1 VSEHRTFWAAIPFGP
16 RTDQPPRTDLVD
28 GSDARDARFR
38 VQLAVVV
45 AVGFVW
51 RLALLVVDKWDQEL
65 LFNDSIY
72 YSAWAKQLT
81 EGRFF
86 REVFT
91 DLPTAEHGPL
101 TSVLMAPV
109 SWMDDPVP
117 YQRLV
122 TVICGT
128 ATIAVIG
135 LLGRA
140 VGGARVGIVAAV
152 IAAGYAN
159 LWINDGLVMSESV
172 SVLAVSAVL
181 LSAHRVLVGGHRDVR
196 SLAILGGLCGLA
208 TLARSELALFVP
220 MLAVMVMV
228 TGRTGDAS
236 SSMRQR
242 VAEVGVLAATAV
254 AVTMPWMVPN
264 LVRFERPALLSTNDG
279 TTLLGS
285 YCDASFF
292 GPNKGGWTI
301 ECVFEHPTYDIDID
315 ATVRGPRQRE
325 AALDY
330 AKDHLGDLPKV
341 VAARV
346 LRTVDLYGIDTL
358 LESDVGDE
366 RPRWAAWTGIVSWW
380 VLAPLAIAGWFL
392 LPGRSRW
399 MFAIP
404 LVVVFGVAAVF
415 YGGHRI
421 RSTLEPA
428 VVLCASVALVAI
440 WERFRSRRPA
450 PGAPAEPAK

>member
-1 VSEHRTFWAAIPFGP
+1 MPDTDRTVCSERSLGQSEADSSGGGAG
-16 RTDQPPRTDLVD
+16 
-28 GSDARDARFR
+28 FR
-38 VQLAVVV
+38 RRLGIVA

-51 RLALLVVDKWDQEL
+51 RLVLVIVDKWDQEL

-72 YSAWAKQLT
+72 YSEWAKQLT
-81 EGRFF
+81 QGRFF
-86 REVFT
+86 REVFN

-101 TSVLMAPV
+101 TSVLMVPV
-109 SWMDDPVP
+109 SWMDDPVA

-128 ATIAVIG
+128 ATIVVIG

-140 VGGARVGIVAAV
+140 VGGERVGIVAAV
-152 IAAGYAN
+152 IAAAYAN

-181 LSAHRVLVGGHRDVR
+181 LSAHRVVVGGHTDTR
-196 SLAILGGLCGLA
+196 SLLVLGVLCGLA
-208 TLARSELALFVP
+208 ALARSELVLFVP
-220 MLAVMVMV
+220 LLALTLVVLRP
-228 TGRTGDAS
+228 TRDAALGIGRRLAGA
-236 SSMRQR
+236 
-242 VAEVGVLAATAV
+242 GVLIATAV
-254 AVTMPWMVPN
+254 AVLMPWVIPN
-264 LVRFERPALLSTNDG
+264 LFRFERPALLSTNDG

-301 ECVFEHPTYDIDID
+301 ECVFQHPTYDIDVD

-325 AALDY
+325 AAFDY
-330 AKDHLGDLPKV
+330 ARDHLGDVPKV

-380 VLAPLAIAGWFL
+380 ILAPLAIAGWFL

-399 MFAIP
+399 LFAIP
-404 LVVVFGVAAVF
+404 VITVFTVAAVF

-421 RSTLEPA
+421 RSTLEPS
-428 VVLCASVALVAI
+428 VVLCAAVAVVAA
-440 WERFRSRRPA
+440 WEWARRAGPNGGPMLDA
-450 PGAPAEPAK
+450 PQEPGQ

>member
-1 VSEHRTFWAAIPFGP
+1 
-16 RTDQPPRTDLVD
+16 
-28 GSDARDARFR
+28 
-38 VQLAVVV
+38 
-45 AVGFVW
+45 VW
-51 RLALLVVDKWDQEL
+51 RLGLLVVDKWHQEL

-81 EGRFF
+81 EGQFF
-86 REVFT
+86 REVFN

-109 SWMDDPVP
+109 SWMGDPVP

-128 ATIAVIG
+128 ITIAVIG

-140 VGGARVGIVAAV
+140 VKGERVGIVAAA
-152 IAAGYAN
+152 IAAVYAN

-172 SVLAVSAVL
+172 SVLCVSAVL
-181 LSAHRVLVGGHRDVR
+181 LSAHRVVVGGHRDVR
-196 SLAILGGLCGLA
+196 SLVILGGLCGLA

-220 MLAVMVMV
+220 MLAVMVIVMV
-228 TGRTGDAS
+228 PGPTGEAAPSDVAS
-236 SSMRQR
+236 IGQR
-242 VAEVGVLAATAV
+242 MVGAGVLVATAIAV
-254 AVTMPWMVPN
+254 ALPWVVPN

-301 ECVFEHPTYDIDID
+301 ECVFEHPTYDIDVD

-325 AALDY
+325 AAFDY
-330 AKDHLGDLPKV
+330 ATDHLGDLPKV
-341 VAARV
+341 VAARIM
-346 LRTVDLYGIDTL
+346 RTVDLYGIDTL
-358 LESDVGDE
+358 LQSDVGDE

-380 VLAPLAIAGWFL
+380 ILAPLAVVGWFL

-399 MFAIP
+399 LFAMP
-404 LVVVFGVAAVF
+404 AVTVVLVAAVF

-421 RSTLEPA
+421 RSTLEPVVVVCAA
-428 VVLCASVALVAI
+428 VAGVAA
-440 WERFRSRRPA
+440 WEMTRHMIRNKARPA
-450 PGAPAEPAK
+450 PNAPADPAK

>member
-1 VSEHRTFWAAIPFGP
+1 VPDRTRTVCSKRGLGQSEADRTGRWSG
-16 RTDQPPRTDLVD
+16 
-28 GSDARDARFR
+28 FR
-38 VQLAVVV
+38 LRLAVVV

-51 RLALLVVDKWDQEL
+51 RLGLLVVDKWDQAL

-81 EGRFF
+81 EGRYF
-86 REVFT
+86 REVFN

-109 SWMDDPVP
+109 SWMGDPVP

-128 ATIAVIG
+128 VTIAVIG

-140 VGGARVGIVAAV
+140 LGGARVGIVAAAF
-152 IAAGYAN
+152 AAIYAN

-181 LSAHRVLVGGHRDVR
+181 LSAHHVLVDRHRDVR
-196 SLAILGGLCGLA
+196 SLAILGSLCGLA

-220 MLAVMVMV
+220 MLAVMVV
-228 TGRTGDAS
+228 VAARPNGDTAETISQRLAS
-236 SSMRQR
+236 G
-242 VAEVGVLAATAV
+242 GVLVATAI
-254 AVTMPWMVPN
+254 AVLLPWVIPN
-264 LVRFERPALLSTNDG
+264 LVRFERPVLLSTNDG
-279 TTLLGS
+279 TTLIGS

-301 ECVFEHPTYDIDID
+301 ECVFEHPTYDIDVD

-325 AALDY
+325 AALEY
-330 AKDHLGDLPKV
+330 AKDHLGDVPKV
-341 VAARV
+341 VVARI
-346 LRTVDLYGIDTL
+346 LRTVDLYHIDAL

-366 RPRWAAWTGIVSWW
+366 RQRWAAWTGIVSWW
-380 VLAPLAIAGWFL
+380 LLAPLAIVGWVL

-399 MFAIP
+399 LFAVP
-404 LVVVFGVAAVF
+404 AVTVFSVAAAF

-421 RSTLEPA
+421 RSTLEPVVVVCAAVA
-428 VVLCASVALVAI
+428 VVAGWDLI
-440 WERFRSRRPA
+440 RPTRRPA
-450 PGAPAEPAK
+450 PNAPQHPAK

>member
-1 VSEHRTFWAAIPFGP
+1 VSDT
-16 RTDQPPRTDLVD
+16 
-28 GSDARDARFR
+28 RFR
-38 VQLAVVV
+38 LHLGVVV

-51 RLALLVVDKWDQEL
+51 RLVLLVVDKWDQEL

-86 REVFT
+86 REVFN

-101 TSVLMAPV
+101 TSVLMVPF
-109 SWMDDPVP
+109 SWMDDPVA

-122 TVICGT
+122 TVICG
-128 ATIAVIG
+128 AVTIAVIG

-140 VGGARVGIVAAV
+140 VGGARVGIVASA
-152 IAAGYAN
+152 IAAVYAN

-196 SLAILGGLCGLA
+196 SMAVLGGLCGLA
-208 TLARSELALFVP
+208 TLARSELAVFVPFLALFVVVP
-220 MLAVMVMV
+220 GSPGDVPASIRHRLA
-228 TGRTGDAS
+228 GA
-236 SSMRQR
+236 
-242 VAEVGVLAATAV
+242 GVLVATVV
-254 AVTMPWMVPN
+254 AVLLPWVVPN

-301 ECVFEHPTYDIDID
+301 ECVFEHPTYDTDVD
-315 ATVRGPRQRE
+315 ATVRGPRQRD
-325 AALDY
+325 AALEY

-392 LPGRSRW
+392 LPRRSRW
-399 MFAIP
+399 LFVVPAATVFAA
-404 LVVVFGVAAVF
+404 AAVF

-421 RSTLEPA
+421 RSTLEP
-428 VVLCASVALVAI
+428 VVVVCAAVALVAA
-440 WERFRSRRPA
+440 WDWCGAGARTLDA
-450 PGAPAEPAK
+450 PHEPAK

>member
-1 VSEHRTFWAAIPFGP
+1 VEAS
-16 RTDQPPRTDLVD
+16 
-28 GSDARDARFR
+28 RFR
-38 VQLAVVV
+38 LHLGIVV
-45 AVGFVW
+45 AIGFVW
-51 RLALLVVDKWDQEL
+51 RLGLLVVDKWNQEL

-86 REVFT
+86 REVFN

-109 SWMDDPVP
+109 SWMGDPVP

-128 ATIAVIG
+128 VTIAVIG
-135 LLGRA
+135 LLGR
-140 VGGARVGIVAAV
+140 VLGGARVGIVAAA
-152 IAAGYAN
+152 IAAVYAN

-181 LSAHRVLVGGHRDVR
+181 LSAHRVLVDGHRDVR
-196 SLAILGGLCGLA
+196 SLALLGGLCGLA

-220 MLAVMVMV
+220 ILAVMVIVMPPAA
-228 TGRTGDAS
+228 TGQTES
-236 SSMRQR
+236 SVRQR
-242 VAEVGVLAATAV
+242 VAGGGLLIASAIAVLL
-254 AVTMPWMVPN
+254 PWVIPN

-301 ECVFEHPTYDIDID
+301 ECVFAHPTYDVDID

-325 AALDY
+325 AAFDY
-330 AKDHLGDLPKV
+330 AQDHLGDLPKV
-341 VAARV
+341 VAARI

-392 LPGRSRW
+392 LPGRTRW
-399 MFAIP
+399 LFAMP
-404 LVVVFGVAAVF
+404 ALTVFSVAAVF

-421 RSTLEPA
+421 RSTLEPVVVVCAAVA
-428 VVLCASVALVAI
+428 VVAAVDVI
-440 WERFRSRRPA
+440 RRSRRPA
-450 PGAPAEPAK
+450 PNALPEPAQ

>member
-1 VSEHRTFWAAIPFGP
+1 VS
-16 RTDQPPRTDLVD
+16 
-28 GSDARDARFR
+28 RFR
-38 VQLAVVV
+38 LRLAIVVV
-45 AVGFVW
+45 VGFVW
-51 RLALLVVDKWDQEL
+51 RLVLLVDKWDQEL

-72 YSAWAKQLT
+72 YSAWARQLT

-86 REVFT
+86 REVFN

-101 TSVLMAPV
+101 TSVLMAPL

-122 TVICGT
+122 TVACGT

-140 VGGARVGIVAAV
+140 VRSDRVGIVAAV
-152 IAAGYAN
+152 IAAVYAN
-159 LWINDGLVMSESV
+159 MWINDGLVMSESV

-181 LSAHRVLVGGHRDVR
+181 LSAHRVLVGGHADMR
-196 SLAILGGLCGLA
+196 SLAFLGGLCGLA

-220 MLAVMVMV
+220 MLAVLIMVPRP
-228 TGRTGDAS
+228 TADARS
-236 SSMRQR
+236 STRQR
-242 VAEVGVLAATAV
+242 MAGAGVLVATAV
-254 AVTMPWMVPN
+254 AVTMPWVVPN

-301 ECVFEHPTYDIDID
+301 ECVFEHPTYDIDVD

-325 AALDY
+325 AAFDY
-330 AKDHLGDLPKV
+330 ARDHLGDLPKV

-366 RPRWAAWTGIVSWW
+366 RPRWAAWAGIVSWW
-380 VLAPLAIAGWFL
+380 VLAPIAIAGWFL

-399 MFAIP
+399 LFVLPAVTVFA
-404 LVVVFGVAAVF
+404 VAAAF

-421 RSTLEPA
+421 RSTLEPV
-428 VVLCASVALVAI
+428 VVLCAAVALVAA
-440 WERFRSRRPA
+440 WDMTRHMTRTRR
-450 PGAPAEPAK
+450 GT

>member
-1 VSEHRTFWAAIPFGP
+1 MPDPSRTVCSNGSPTRSEADSSGGRA
-16 RTDQPPRTDLVD
+16 V
-28 GSDARDARFR
+28 FR
-38 VQLAVVV
+38 RRLGIVV

-51 RLALLVVDKWDQEL
+51 RLGLLVVDKWDQEL

-86 REVFT
+86 REVFN

-101 TSVLMAPV
+101 TSVLMAPF
-109 SWMDDPVP
+109 SWMDDPVA

-128 ATIAVIG
+128 ITIAVIG

-140 VGGARVGIVAAV
+140 VKGERVGIVAAV
-152 IAAGYAN
+152 IAAAYAN

-172 SVLAVSAVL
+172 SVLCVSAVL
-181 LSAHRVLVGGHRDVR
+181 LSAHHVLIGGHRDVR
-196 SLAILGGLCGLA
+196 SLVILGGLCGLA
-208 TLARSELALFVP
+208 MLARSELALFVP
-220 MLAVMVMV
+220 ILAVMLIVMV
-228 TGRTGDAS
+228 PEPTGDVTS
-236 SSMRQR
+236 SIRQR
-242 VAEVGVLAATAV
+242 IVGGGVLVATAV
-254 AVTMPWMVPN
+254 AVLMPWVVPN

-301 ECVFEHPTYDIDID
+301 ECVFEHPTYDIDVD
-315 ATVRGPRQRE
+315 ATVRGPSQRE
-325 AALDY
+325 AAFDY
-330 AKDHLGDLPKV
+330 AQDHLGDLPKV
-341 VAARV
+341 VAARI

-380 VLAPLAIAGWFL
+380 VLAPLAIVGWFL
-392 LPGRSRW
+392 LPGRTRW
-399 MFAIP
+399 LFIMPAAI
-404 LVVVFGVAAVF
+404 VFTVAAVF

-428 VVLCASVALVAI
+428 VVVCAAVAVVAARDMI
-440 WERFRSRRPA
+440 QHMGRSRGPT
-450 PGAPAEPAK
+450 PDAPAESAK

>member
-1 VSEHRTFWAAIPFGP
+1 LRLAI
-16 RTDQPPRTDLVD
+16 
-28 GSDARDARFR
+28 
-38 VQLAVVV
+38 VV
-45 AVGFVW
+45 AAGLVW
-51 RLALLVVDKWDQEL
+51 RLGLLIVDKWDQEL
-65 LFNDSIY
+65 LFNDSVY

-109 SWMDDPVP
+109 SWMSDPVP

-122 TVICGT
+122 TVLCGA

-140 VGGARVGIVAAV
+140 LKGDRVGIVAAA
-152 IAAGYAN
+152 IAALYAN

-181 LSAHRVLVGGHRDVR
+181 LSAHHVVILGHRDMR
-196 SLAILGGLCGLA
+196 SMALLGGLCGLA
-208 TLARSELALFVP
+208 TLARSEVALFVP
-220 MLAVMVMV
+220 ILAVMVIVMAPGT
-228 TGRTGDAS
+228 TGAAAAPI
-236 SSMRQR
+236 RQR
-242 VAEVGVLAATAV
+242 VTGAGVLVAVAV
-254 AVTMPWMVPN
+254 AVTLPWVGPN

-279 TTLLGS
+279 TTLLGA

-301 ECVFEHPTYDIDID
+301 ECVFEHPTYDIDVD

-325 AALDY
+325 AAIDY
-330 AKDHLGDLPKV
+330 ARDHVGDLPKV
-341 VAARV
+341 VAARI

-380 VLAPLAIAGWFL
+380 ILAPIAFAGWLL
-392 LPGRSRW
+392 LPARSKW
-399 MFAIP
+399 LFAMP
-404 LVVVFGVAAVF
+404 VATVFVVAAVF

-421 RSTLEPA
+421 RSTLEP
-428 VVLCASVALVAI
+428 VVVVCAAVALVAA
-440 WERFRSRRPA
+440 WDFARPVRASGHSGPDA
-450 PGAPAEPAK
+450 PHGSAK

>member
-1 VSEHRTFWAAIPFGP
+1 MSRRGSKPTP
-16 RTDQPPRTDLVD
+16 RHDTATT
-28 GSDARDARFR
+28 SRFR
-38 VQLAVVV
+38 RRLGIVA

-72 YSAWAKQLT
+72 YSEWAKQLT
-81 EGRFF
+81 QGRFF
-86 REVFT
+86 REVFN

-101 TSVLMAPV
+101 TSVLMVPF
-109 SWMDDPVP
+109 SWMDDPVA

-128 ATIAVIG
+128 ATIVVIG

-140 VGGARVGIVAAV
+140 VGGERVGIVAAV
-152 IAAGYAN
+152 IAAVYAN

-181 LSAHRVLVGGHRDVR
+181 LSAHRVVVGGRTDTR
-196 SLAILGGLCGLA
+196 SLLVLGVLCGLA
-208 TLARSELALFVP
+208 ALARSELVLFVP
-220 MLAVMVMV
+220 LLALTLIVL
-228 TGRTGDAS
+228 RPPGDAAQGIG
-236 SSMRQR
+236 QR
-242 VAEVGVLAATAV
+242 LAGAGVLVATAV
-254 AVTMPWMVPN
+254 AVLMPWVVPN
-264 LVRFERPALLSTNDG
+264 LFRFERPALLSTNDG

-301 ECVFEHPTYDIDID
+301 ECVFQHPTYDIDVD

-330 AKDHLGDLPKV
+330 ARDHLGDVPKV

-358 LESDVGDE
+358 LQSDVGDE

-380 VLAPLAIAGWFL
+380 ILAPLAIVGWFL

-399 MFAIP
+399 LFAMPAIT
-404 LVVVFGVAAVF
+404 VFAVAAVF

-421 RSTLEPA
+421 RSTLEPS
-428 VVLCASVALVAI
+428 VVLCAAVAVVAA
-440 WERFRSRRPA
+440 WDLARRAGRRGRPTLDA
-450 PGAPAEPAK
+450 PQEPGQ

>member
-1 VSEHRTFWAAIPFGP
+1 MTA
-16 RTDQPPRTDLVD
+16 
-28 GSDARDARFR
+28 ARFR
-38 VQLAVVV
+38 LYLAIVV
-45 AVGFVW
+45 AAGFAW
-51 RLALLVVDKWDQEL
+51 RLALLVAAKWDQEL

-72 YSAWAKQLT
+72 YSAWAEQLT

-86 REVFT
+86 REVFS

-109 SWMDDPVP
+109 SWIADPVA

-122 TVICGT
+122 TVVCGT
-128 ATIAVIG
+128 ATIVVIG

-140 VGGARVGIVAAV
+140 FRDARVGIVAAV

-172 SVLAVSAVL
+172 SMLAVGAVL
-181 LSAHRVLVGGHRDVR
+181 LSAHHVLVGGHRDLR
-196 SLAILGGLCGLA
+196 SLVVLGATCGLA
-208 TLARSELALFVP
+208 ALSRTELILFVP
-220 MLAVMVMV
+220 AMALLAFLFRPV
-228 TGRTGDAS
+228 GDGGPS
-236 SSMRQR
+236 IRQR
-242 VAEVGVLAATAV
+242 LPNAGVLAAVAIAV
-254 AVTMPWMVPN
+254 LLPWVVPN
-264 LVRFERPALLSTNDG
+264 LVRFDRPVLLTTNDG

-285 YCDASFF
+285 YCDRSFF

-301 ECVFEHPTYDIDID
+301 ECVFEHPTYDTEVD
-315 ATVRGPRQRE
+315 ATVRGPRQRD
-325 AALDY
+325 AAFDY
-330 AKDHLGDLPKV
+330 ARDHVGDLPKV

-380 VLAPLAIAGWFL
+380 VLAPLAIAGWL
-392 LPGRSRW
+392 MLPGRARW
-399 MFAIP
+399 VLVTPVAIV
-404 LVVVFGVAAVF
+404 LAVTVVF

-421 RSTLEPA
+421 RSTLEPV
-428 VVLCASVALVAI
+428 VVLCAAVALVRGYDAAAT
-440 WERFRSRRPA
+440 RR
-450 PGAPAEPAK
+450 GAGVPPPPEAK

>member
-1 VSEHRTFWAAIPFGP
+1 M
-16 RTDQPPRTDLVD
+16 
-28 GSDARDARFR
+28 DAARFR
-38 VQLAVVV
+38 LNLAIVV

-51 RLALLVVDKWDQEL
+51 RLGLLVVDKWNQEL

-86 REVFT
+86 REVFNN
-91 DLPTAEHGPL
+91 LPTAEHGPL

-109 SWMDDPVP
+109 SWMGDPVP
-117 YQRLV
+117 FQRLV

-128 ATIAVIG
+128 VTIAVIG

-140 VGGARVGIVAAV
+140 LGGARLGIVAAA
-152 IAAGYAN
+152 IAAVYAN

-181 LSAHRVLVGGHRDVR
+181 LSAHRVLVDEHRDVR

-220 MLAVMVMV
+220 ILAMMVIVMAP
-228 TGRTGDAS
+228 RPDGDAAS
-236 SSMRQR
+236 SVQERM
-242 VAEVGVLAATAV
+242 VGGGVLVATAI
-254 AVTMPWMVPN
+254 AVLLPWVVPN

-301 ECVFEHPTYDIDID
+301 ECVFEHPTYDVDVD

-325 AALDY
+325 AAFDY
-330 AKDHLGDLPKV
+330 ARDHLGDLPKV
-341 VAARV
+341 VAARI
-346 LRTVDLYGIDTL
+346 LRTVDLYGFDTL

-380 VLAPLAIAGWFL
+380 ALAPLAIIGWFL

-399 MFAIP
+399 LFAMP
-404 LVVVFGVAAVF
+404 VATVFVVAAVF

-421 RSTLEPA
+421 RSTLEPVVVVCAAVA
-428 VVLCASVALVAI
+428 VVAATDLI
-440 WERFRSRRPA
+440 RRTRRPA
-450 PGAPAEPAK
+450 PNAPPEPAK